1 MINNSKELVVKED
14 LFEINELIADK
25 EILNLFAGINH
36 NITTVENI
44 QRLETSE
51 LEKEQVETPVRH
63 IFGAGIYIRELSA
76 PAGTFLIGHRQKT
89 THMNHMVSGK
99 VLMLKDDGTF
109 GIVTAPATMTMKPG
123 RKIGLVLEDMIWHNI
138 YPTDETDVE
147 TLEDTY
153 LDKSEYSK
161 ENDEMSK
168 QVDWLMHESDRK
180 DYDKMLKDLDLSH
193 ETVIGMSESTIDL
206 IPFPAGTSTV
216 MVSKSP
222 IQGKG
227 LFATSNYKEGDT
239 IAPARLNDKRTP
251 AGRFTNHGAKPNSKM
266 IKLNNGD
273 MMLVATKSI
282 KGCCGGELGDEIT
295 VDYRQTSKE
304 SGGIE

>member
-1 MINNSKELVVKED
+1 MNNLIIREEDEL
-14 LFEINELIADK
+14 NELIADK
-25 EILNLFAGINH
+25 EILSLFAGINH
-36 NITTVENI
+36 NITTIENI
-44 QRLETSE
+44 QKLESSE

-99 VLMLKDDGTF
+99 VLMLKDDGTI
-109 GIVTAPATMTMKPG
+109 GIVTAPATMTMEPG

-138 YPTDETDVE
+138 YPTDETDIE

-161 ENDEMSK
+161 ENDKMSK
-168 QVDWLMHESDRK
+168 QVDYLMCACDRE
-180 DYDKMLKDLDLSH
+180 DYNRMLEELNLTH
-193 ETVIGMSESTIDL
+193 ETVLGMSETISDL
-206 IPFPAGTSTV
+206 IPFPEGTSTV

-227 LFATSNYKEGDT
+227 LFATSGYKIGDT

-251 AGRFTNHGAKPNSKM
+251 AGRFTNHGATPNSKM

-273 MMLVATKSI
+273 MMLIATKDI
-282 KGCCGGELGDEIT
+282 KGCWGGELGDEIT

-304 SGGIE
+304 SGGLD